1 MHQELGAVGNGCF
14 RKWVN
19 GCIRKWMQPYMCQ
32 GTPGVSCWLVKWQ
45 SQEVCG
51 ARTLHPAP
59 MHP

>member
-1 MHQELGAVGNGCF
+1 
-14 RKWVN
+14 
-19 GCIRKWMQPYMCQ
+19 MQPYMCQ